1 MADGP
6 EIACVGLE
14 PAVGRLVTDAAQQ
27 ALAALDMAADLG
39 RLEIVADDLAGC
51 EDGWLR
57 LARGGPGAAPSLA
70 IYCHADV
77 FAPSRPATSTVFPPR
92 AVWEQMEGAPVET
105 SLTAAGFSRARTD
118 AFVHHHLLWARD
130 LLRGDLR
137 AARIPGSLAE
147 AFAAA
152 WAVTVDGRL
161 ARLDLAGYPL
171 VERRGRFS
179 RLFSTAGVLIPGH
192 WNSFQ
197 ALWDGHTS
205 RPRDVVALVRRL
217 PRL

>member
-1 MADGP
+1 MSDGP
-6 EIACVGLE
+6 DIACVGLE
-14 PAVGRLVTDAAQQ
+14 PAVGRLVTDAAQN
-27 ALAALDMAADLG
+27 ALAALDMAADLQ
-39 RLEIVADDLAGC
+39 RLEIVADDLGGC
-51 EDGWLR
+51 DEGWLR
-57 LARGGPGAAPSLA
+57 LGRGGPGEAPSLA
-70 IYCHADV
+70 LYCHADA
-77 FAPSRPATSTVFPPR
+77 FSPARQATSTVFPPR
-92 AVWEQMEGAPVET
+92 AVWEQREGPAVEAG
-105 SLTAAGFSRARTD
+105 LTAAGFSRARTD

-130 LLRGDLR
+130 LLRGELK
-137 AARIPGSLAE
+137 ASQIPGSLAE

-161 ARLDLAGYPL
+161 ARLGLPGYPL

-179 RLFSTAGVLIPGH
+179 RLFSTAGVLMPGH

-197 ALWDGHTS
+197 ALWDGLAS